1 MLVTLTIGA
10 WAAIFYLVLGVT
22 YLVVRKIKDP
32 PPATDLS
39 VFHIVYSSEE
49 RLTERIKEET
59 DENIIKI
66 LKLELDNYARIKRDL
81 ERLKRELEQI
91 PSDT

>member
-1 MLVTLTIGA
+1 MDCYY
-10 WAAIFYLVLGVT
+10 IFQASWVVILYFFGCLT
-22 YLVVRKIKDP
+22 YLVVRKVKDP

-66 LKLELDNYARIKRDL
+66 LKLELENYARIKR
-81 ERLKRELEQI
+81 ELEKI
-91 PSDT
+91 TSNS